1 MKNLLPYVL
10 IVFCGTLF
18 GQTLE
23 KTYTS
28 NHYDKINY
36 AFFINDEINFYTI
49 DRTTNEVRFY
59 DSTHNLFKTVTIQL
73 KNDWDFLSIYTI
85 TDKLFNSDSKIEF
98 IVRSRNPSIPYT
110 NLTVFNEDG
119 VEIFEFELVDD
130 FFEPLSFFSEAQQD
144 ITNPAFELR
153 IKVAAVKER
162 IQTAARKNSA
172 NIEPTLRDTMKLVHT
187 RYQPMLADWISVLQQ
202 SPPSDGGLL
211 LDRLRSI
218 RVRMEG
224 GRVRVEEYLDIDATS
239 HLKAN
244 SYVLDVV
251 GGTKTKNKKNK
262 KNKNKKQNGGSSGS
276 SGPSKKR
283 RRVA

>member
-1 MKNLLPYVL
+1 MKKLLPYVL

-130 FFEPLSFFSEAQQD
+130 FKLIKTPENTFKLITTGFYNNNKLDYKVYSLSGTLDASQETLLNKNIIQYPNPTSKNLHLKNIE
-144 ITNPAFELR
+144 ITNKGSLLEIFTMPSISSKLR
-153 IKVAAVKER
+153 F
-162 IQTAARKNSA
+162 NSTS
-172 NIEPTLRDTMKLVHT
+172 TL
-187 RYQPMLADWISVLQQ
+187 
-202 SPPSDGGLL
+202 
-211 LDRLRSI
+211 
-218 RVRMEG
+218 
-224 GRVRVEEYLDIDATS
+224 
-239 HLKAN
+239 
-244 SYVLDVV
+244 
-251 GGTKTKNKKNK
+251 
-262 KNKNKKQNGGSSGS
+262 
-276 SGPSKKR
+276 
-283 RRVA
+283 

>member
-1 MKNLLPYVL
+1 MVAKEP
-10 IVFCGTLF
+10 
-18 GQTLE
+18 
-23 KTYTS
+23 
-28 NHYDKINY
+28 
-36 AFFINDEINFYTI
+36 
-49 DRTTNEVRFY
+49 VRGSEAEQGEEEQGEEEEEEEE
-59 DSTHNLFKTVTIQL
+59 D
-73 KNDWDFLSIYTI
+73 DDDDDF
-85 TDKLFNSDSKIEF
+85 DD
-98 IVRSRNPSIPYT
+98 
-110 NLTVFNEDG
+110 DG
-119 VEIFEFELVDD
+119 FDDDGFELVDD

-172 NIEPTLRDTMKLVHT
+172 NIEPTLRDTMKLAHT